1 MSYWCEINFKKM
13 EEKDI
18 IHFLRNLKKRLYFDF
33 SEIAKDNYICCPFV
47 KKHLFDLPEKYSY
60 LMINEPDL
68 FKTSSNWACNL
79 FTFRYFYDTEYHL
92 LGVFGVP
99 NAVKDLFDVSI
110 EFQDSSDQDYEA
122 SHWHGVK
129 EFEEIYGKWITKD
142 VDEIKEIY
150 NEKYS
155 PFNFDKEYP
164 DPIDASK
171 YLAYLR
177 KSFAYEEIWKRY
189 QGELYNDEDAIYFS
203 CFSVNNFFVFDK
215 FLSHCFT
222 YAKMV
227 EEKHK
232 SKEKT
237 K

>member
-1 MSYWCEINFKKM
+1 M
-13 EEKDI
+13 
-18 IHFLRNLKKRLYFDF
+18 
-33 SEIAKDNYICCPFV
+33 
-47 KKHLFDLPEKYSY
+47 
-60 LMINEPDL
+60 
-68 FKTSSNWACNL
+68 
-79 FTFRYFYDTEYHL
+79 
-92 LGVFGVP
+92 
-99 NAVKDLFDVSI
+99 KDLFDASI
-110 EFQDSSDQDYEA
+110 EFQDSCDQDYEA

-129 EFEEIYGKWITKD
+129 EFEEIYGKWTTKD

-150 NEKYS
+150 NENYS

-164 DPIDASK
+164 DPTDASEQ
-171 YLAYLR
+171 LAYLR

-203 CFSVNNFFVFDK
+203 CFSANDLTVLYK

-227 EEKHK
+227 EEKYK
-232 SKEKT
+232 SEEKT

>member
-1 MSYWCEINFKKM
+1 MGCVSKTQ
-13 EEKDI
+13 
-18 IHFLRNLKKRLYFDF
+18 L
-33 SEIAKDNYICCPFV
+33 
-47 KKHLFDLPEKYSY
+47 HLDS
-60 LMINEPDL
+60 
-68 FKTSSNWACNL
+68 T
-79 FTFRYFYDTEYHL
+79 L
-92 LGVFGVP
+92 L
-99 NAVKDLFDVSI
+99 
-110 EFQDSSDQDYEA
+110 
-122 SHWHGVK
+122 K
-129 EFEEIYGKWITKD
+129 EFEEIYEKWITKD

-164 DPIDASK
+164 DPIDASE

-177 KSFAYEEIWKRY
+177 KSFAYEEIWERY

-203 CFSVNNFFVFDK
+203 CFSANNLAVLYK

-232 SKEKT
+232 SEEKA

>member
-1 MSYWCEINFKKM
+1 M
-13 EEKDI
+13 
-18 IHFLRNLKKRLYFDF
+18 
-33 SEIAKDNYICCPFV
+33 
-47 KKHLFDLPEKYSY
+47 
-60 LMINEPDL
+60 
-68 FKTSSNWACNL
+68 T
-79 FTFRYFYDTEYHL
+79 
-92 LGVFGVP
+92 VP
-99 NAVKDLFDVSI
+99 TTVKDLFDASI
-110 EFQDSSDQDYEA
+110 EFQNSGDQDYEA
-122 SHWHGVK
+122 SHWYGVK

-142 VDEIKEIY
+142 VGEIKEIY

-164 DPIDASK
+164 DPIDANEQ
-171 YLAYLR
+171 LAYWR

-203 CFSVNNFFVFDK
+203 CFSANNLAVLYK

-227 EEKHK
+227 EEKYK
-232 SKEKT
+232 SEEKT

>member
-1 MSYWCEINFKKM
+1 MSFYKEA
-13 EEKDI
+13 
-18 IHFLRNLKKRLYFDF
+18 
-33 SEIAKDNYICCPFV
+33 S
-47 KKHLFDLPEKYSY
+47 FDLPEKCSDS
-60 LMINEPDL
+60 MINEPDV
-68 FKTSSNWACNL
+68 FNTSSNWACNL

-99 NAVKDLFDVSI
+99 NAVKDLFDASI
-110 EFQDSSDQDYEA
+110 EFQNSCDQDYEA
-122 SHWHGVK
+122 SHWRGVK
-129 EFEEIYGKWITKD
+129 EFEEIYEKWITKD

-164 DPIDASK
+164 DPIDASE

-177 KSFAYEEIWKRY
+177 KSFAYEEIWERY

-203 CFSVNNFFVFDK
+203 CFSANNLAVLYK

-222 YAKMV
+222 YAKWL
-227 EEKHK
+227 KK
-232 SKEKT
+232 NTNRRRKQNDFKQRRFFRKEKR
-237 K
+237 

>member
-1 MSYWCEINFKKM
+1 
-13 EEKDI
+13 
-18 IHFLRNLKKRLYFDF
+18 
-33 SEIAKDNYICCPFV
+33 
-47 KKHLFDLPEKYSY
+47 
-60 LMINEPDL
+60 MINEPDV
-68 FKTSSNWACNL
+68 FNTSSNWACNL

-99 NAVKDLFDVSI
+99 NAVKDLFDASI
-110 EFQDSSDQDYEA
+110 EFQNSCDQDYEA
-122 SHWHGVK
+122 SHWRGVK
-129 EFEEIYGKWITKD
+129 EFEEIYEKWITKD

-164 DPIDASK
+164 DPIDASE

-177 KSFAYEEIWKRY
+177 KSFAYEEIWERY

-203 CFSVNNFFVFDK
+203 CFSANNLAVLYK

-227 EEKHK
+227 EEKYK
-232 SKEKT
+232 SEEKT